1 MERFYGEKMAYR
13 DLQEFINVM
22 EDKGLLKRIKTEVDP
37 ELEIT
42 EIYDRVVKSGGPAL
56 LFENVKGSKFPLL
69 INAFGTEERM
79 NLALGVNNLDE
90 IAGRIDELIHMAMP
104 EGFMEKLKTFSKLA
118 GLAGIFPRKVKEAP
132 CQQVVEED
140 VDLFKLPIIK
150 CWPRDGGRYITL
162 PLIFTKDPM
171 TGRQNMGMYR
181 LQVFDKAT
189 TGMHWHMHK
198 DGAENYRQTCEE
210 NCLQEILKNR
220 MVGKAGELV
229 KEKVEGRLEVA
240 VALGGD
246 PALIYAATA
255 PLPRNIDEVLFAG
268 FLRNAP
274 VEMVKAKTVDLYVPA
289 HAEFILE
296 GYVDFKELRR
306 EGPFG
311 DHTGYYSLADD
322 YPVFHIECI
331 TRKKSPVYPATVV
344 GKPPMED
351 CFLAKATERIFLPM
365 LKMFLPEIVD
375 INLPMEGSFHNFAIV
390 SIRKSYPGHARKVM
404 NALWG
409 MGQMMF
415 TKVILVIDDD
425 TDPHDIPRVAWKAFN
440 NVDPERDIIIT
451 KGPLDV
457 LDHSPNL
464 TGYGGKMGIDA
475 TKKWK
480 SEGYLR
486 EWPDEIVMNKNI
498 KDLVTKRWKE
508 YGFTDQDKF

>member
-1 MERFYGEKMAYR
+1 MAYR
-13 DLQEFINVM
+13 DLQEFIKVL
-22 EDKGLLKRIKTEVDP
+22 EDKGLLKRIGAEVDP

-42 EIYDRVVKSGGPAL
+42 EIYNRVVKSGGPAL
-56 LFENVKGSKFPLL
+56 LFENVKGSEFPLL

-79 NLALGVNNLDE
+79 NLALSVKNLDE
-90 IAGRIDELIHMAMP
+90 IAGRINELIHAAMP
-104 EGFMEKLKTFSKLA
+104 EGFVEKVRTFSRFA
-118 GLAGIFPRKVKEAP
+118 GLARIFPKKVKDAP
-132 CQQVVEED
+132 CQQVIEEE
-140 VDLFKLPIIK
+140 VDLFKLPILK
-150 CWPRDGGRYITL
+150 CWPQDGGRYITL
-162 PLIFTKDPM
+162 PLVFTKDPV

-181 LQVFDKAT
+181 MQVFDTST

-198 DGAENYRQTCEE
+198 DGAENFRRKHCNQTH
-210 NCLQEILKNR
+210 L
-220 MVGKAGELV
+220 G
-229 KEKVEGRLEVA
+229 LEAA

-255 PLPRNIDEVLFAG
+255 PLPHDIDEVVFAG

-296 GYVDFKELRR
+296 GYVDFNELRR

-351 CFLAKATERIFLPM
+351 CFLAKATERIFLP
-365 LKMFLPEIVD
+365 LIRLFLPEIVD

-390 SIRKSYPGHARKVM
+390 SIKKSYPGHARKVM

-415 TKVILVIDDD
+415 TKVVLVIDDD

-457 LDHSPNL
+457 LDHSPNFI
-464 TGYGGKMGIDA
+464 GYGGKMGIDA

-480 SEGYLR
+480 TEGYLR
-486 EWPDEIVMNKNI
+486 EWPDEITMSKDI

-508 YGFTDQDKF
+508 YGFTDPNGF